1 MWHRES
7 IGWTLTLAAVLWA
20 AASSPSSAAVMAV
33 IRTPWVFQ
41 DGTPDL
47 IQFPTPD
54 MLAGW
59 DNTPSLPQ
67 NQRDRRMKIDLDG
80 DGVHELEFYGKS
92 SGLAVL
98 ISSHAEIL
106 SSRIPPTNGDNS
118 TYVIPLFRRDLL
130 GPDTLDRYQYQGLPP
145 TLWYGSD
152 AREDH
157 VLGIGFGSGLDPAGA
172 YFPGQI
178 HPPYVAIRFK
188 RNGEWHYGWVQVT
201 SWLDSMGQING
212 WAYESE
218 ANTPILIGVI
228 PEPSVL
234 LLAACSTGLM
244 WRRRRACG

>member
-1 MWHRES
+1 MWHHES
-7 IGWTLTLAAVLWA
+7 IGRTLTLAAVLLA

-80 DGVHELEFYGKS
+80 DGVHELEFYGTNS
-92 SGLAVL
+92 ALSVL

-106 SSRIPPTNGDNS
+106 SSRIPPFFSDHS
-118 TYVIPLFRRDLL
+118 TYVIPLIRGDLL
-130 GPDTLDRYQYQGLPP
+130 GPDTLDRYQYQGIPP
-145 TLWYGSD
+145 TLWYGS
-152 AREDH
+152 AATETH
-157 VLGIGFGSGLDPAGA
+157 TLGIGFGDPNNYGG
-172 YFPGQI
+172 YFPHQQK
-178 HPPYVAIRFK
+178 PPYVAIRFK

-244 WRRRRACG
+244 WRRRRIPK